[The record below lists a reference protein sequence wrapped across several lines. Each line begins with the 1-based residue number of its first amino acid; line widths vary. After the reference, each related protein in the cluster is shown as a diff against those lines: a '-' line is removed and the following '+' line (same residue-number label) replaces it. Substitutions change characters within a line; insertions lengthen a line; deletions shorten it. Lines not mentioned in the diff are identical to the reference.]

1 MESCCGRTTE
11 RKKSSHPGAPKDVPF
26 LDLEV
31 LPKTFNVFHQIPCG
45 VLFQARTPIPS
56 LNGFVAVLQKE
67 LALSTHGV
75 DFPAPLWSKKMTY
88 KIKKRWHAII
98 IYQRVASVVGKDE
111 VATRPCTY
119 SD

>member
-1 MESCCGRTTE
+1 LREDNGE
-11 RKKSSHPGAPKDVPF
+11 KKSSHPGAPKDVPF

-88 KIKKRWHAII
+88 KIKKRVARDH
-98 IYQRVASVVGKDE
+98 YQRVVWVGKDE